1 MSFTDLKLA
10 SNLSPLYRPR
20 ASAAAERLWSE
31 VSMNVDII
39 SVSQRLEEHRC
50 RMLKLVMDEGEGGRE
65 GGREREGKWE
75 RGRGKEWNVG
85 RRGRSKGRKIRGN
98 E

>member
-1 MSFTDLKLA
+1 MTFTDFKLA

-50 RMLKLVMDEGEGGRE
+50 RMLKLVMDEG
-65 GGREREGKWE
+65 KWE
-75 RGRGKEWNVG
+75 RGRGKEWNIG
-85 RRGRSKGRKIRGN
+85 RRGGSKGREIRGN